1 MSTITVSAPR
11 THNWMSTQIAI
22 AVLIALAVGM
32 LAFSIGR
39 LTATDHSS
47 TAVPHTA
54 ITPSGS
60 EWGWRMCAH
69 GVPCR

>member
-1 MSTITVSAPR
+1 MSTITAPVPR
-11 THNWMSTQIAI
+11 AHNWVSSRILF
-22 AVLIALAVGM
+22 AVLIVIGIAM

-39 LTATDHSS
+39 VTAADHSS
-47 TAVPHTA
+47 APVAHVT
-54 ITPSGS
+54 TPSGS

>member
-1 MSTITVSAPR
+1 LF
-11 THNWMSTQIAI
+11 
-22 AVLIALAVGM
+22 AVLIVIGIAM

-39 LTATDHSS
+39 VTAADHSS
-47 TAVPHTA
+47 APVAHVT
-54 ITPSGS
+54 TPSGS